1 MLKFKNKFLPLILFL
16 FILATSSLLYLLSF
30 GFKTHAEASESDV
43 KDVYMANYTLFNIY
57 SEDSTNVAMG
67 MGKFGMLIGFDDVLS
82 DTRSKINGGIRE
94 VNLIDLYG
102 DNIKINDIPLNF
114 YSYAE
119 VCYFCENY
127 IWIYIPNIDN
137 YRKISVDEEFTF
149 LDRKI
154 QPFSLYSA
162 RNIIGTYWTSSA
174 NEHILSIWT
183 NDGTI
188 TEVNKNTESVGRLIN
203 YVDYVGIKFNNV
215 GYQYFSPQ
223 DGLLLQ
229 FNANLTNSASEKE
242 GAIREINLVN
252 NSFVEGFK
260 SIGRKVF
267 LTNKSGVRKSFADIT
282 DAEIKYH
289 SEGYIWFFVP
299 NMIDYV
305 KFEIEGYTGDGYID
319 NIITRI
325 PETSTKDRALFLDS
339 YLPSVTLYTNGNQW
353 VEFDPNRNRDK
364 HDVEYNSCDW
374 SNNGILLDFD
384 NNLSNIV
391 DEINGGISDE
401 NLLRRKFIGEDIS
414 IGKKVFLADNNNI
427 IYSFDSIPGAEI
439 KYLSNTTL
447 WFFVPDMKSY
457 TKFEIEPD
465 TLVLDSY
472 LPKVTLNI
480 SNETLTLDNEDS
492 VLNLDPVKYPGS
504 SDAYLN
510 KNKIKL
516 YNVSYDNDKLILWN
530 NTTFVWAENGKSG
543 LLLEFDENLSKLDSE
558 IQGGIR
564 NINKVKTSIG
574 EHIKLNGTPLIDI
587 VGAEISYHSERFLWI
602 YIPSDKLNIVNPHL
616 TIDENTVFLNAI
628 LPEISVYFDGSYW
641 WTDLSDKTYG
651 INAFSKIIENEN
663 NSAVDGNDGYVYTR
677 LVFNDNFT
685 ASEDNHSA
693 SSRPNFAQIGD
704 AGHNISVNGKTL
716 NQLYKED
723 SYTCCMWGE
732 ENYIYLR
739 LRKADLYPTTGY
751 PITTLK
757 IKAGTKFMDRTIAEN
772 DKDFTLYLVNGKWK
786 TDPSDSST
794 SPTNDV
800 DAPYIYYYGENEYL
814 LFTGAD
820 DIDFNSLML
829 AFDEVDGI
837 LSDGNVSIEYPK
849 GAITGNKWNHGT
861 WTIKI
866 IAQDNSVNSNKTE
879 KDITVTVIDKSEQY
893 LSVYV
898 NGFFSHRV
906 KYGENIRADKSE
918 MLNNNIEPEKSESNS
933 SYYVFTGWTVD
944 GKPFDIE
951 NDIVTTDINL
961 KPTYKE
967 YKRLYTL
974 TIKNKETDE
983 SETMIVKYGDVID
996 FSDYQKDGYSLLA
1009 KVNNVSVNKLT
1020 ITDDAT
1026 VLLEY
1031 TPIESSNDNTKKT
1044 IIIIVC
1050 GWSGA
1055 ALIISAGFLIIK
1067 KHGKKAGI

>member
-137 YRKISVDEEFTF
+137 YRKISVDNKFQF
-149 LDRKI
+149 LDRNI

-162 RNIIGTYWTSSA
+162 RNTIGTYWTSSA

-188 TEVNKNTESVGRLIN
+188 TEVNKNTKSVGRLIN

-229 FNANLTNSASEKE
+229 FNANLTNSVSEKE

-260 SIGRKVF
+260 SIGKKVF
-267 LTNKSGVRKSFADIT
+267 LTDKSGDRKSFADIP

-299 NMIDYV
+299 DMIDYV

-353 VEFDPNRNRDK
+353 VDFDPNDSRDE
-364 HDVEYNSCDW
+364 V
-374 SNNGILLDFD
+374 
-384 NNLSNIV
+384 NL
-391 DEINGGISDE
+391 
-401 NLLRRKFIGEDIS
+401 
-414 IGKKVFLADNNNI
+414 
-427 IYSFDSIPGAEI
+427 
-439 KYLSNTTL
+439 
-447 WFFVPDMKSY
+447 
-457 TKFEIEPD
+457 
-465 TLVLDSY
+465 
-472 LPKVTLNI
+472 
-480 SNETLTLDNEDS
+480 
-492 VLNLDPVKYPGS
+492 
-504 SDAYLN
+504 
-510 KNKIKL
+510 
-516 YNVSYDNDKLILWN
+516 VSYKKIMWN
-530 NTTFVWAENGKSG
+530 NTTYVWAENGKSG
-543 LLLEFDENLSKLDSE
+543 LLLEFDKNLSKLDSE

-574 EHIKLNGTPLIDI
+574 EHVKLNGTPLNVID
-587 VGAEISYHSERFLWI
+587 GAEISYHSERFLWI
-602 YIPSDKLNIVNPHL
+602 YIPSDELNIENPHL
-616 TIDENTVFLNAI
+616 TIDANTEFLNAK
-628 LPEISVYFDGSYW
+628 LPKVSVYFDGSYW
-641 WTDLSDKTYG
+641 WNSDPSGKTYEY
-651 INAFSKIIENEN
+651 NSFSKIIENN
-663 NSAVDGNDGYVYTR
+663 LAVDGNDGYVYTR
-677 LVFNDNFT
+677 LVFNENFT
-685 ASEDNHSA
+685 ASEDNNSA

-704 AGHNISVNGKTL
+704 AGHNISVNEKTL

-739 LRKADLYPTTGY
+739 LRKADLYTDSGNPTLT
-751 PITTLK
+751 

-772 DKDFTLYLVNGKWK
+772 DKDFTLYLVKGEWK
-786 TDPSDSST
+786 TEPSDSST
-794 SPTNDV
+794 NSTNDV

-837 LSDGNVSIEYPK
+837 LVGSNVSIEYPN

-866 IAQDNSVNSNKTE
+866 IALDNSNNKTE

-893 LSVYV
+893 LRVYV

-1055 ALIISAGFLIIK
+1055 ALIISAGFIIIK